1 MLLLHIACLF
11 PSTCELRAQFRNNYM
26 KQGLVAIT
34 DTFKLELMLKLFYLI
49 SCKCS
54 QTETVLHERMMV
66 VASITKMQIYL
77 VCLNIACFINTIALR
92 GRM

>member
-26 KQGLVAIT
+26 KLGLVAIT

-54 QTETVLHERMMV
+54 QTETVLHERMMG
-66 VASITKMQIYL
+66 VAITGMQIYL